1 MQGHITDEKGE
12 YVKAAIFRLYK
23 KCGNVEGQ
31 EPIDETGVI
40 TYAET
45 DEEGRF
51 LIRDLD
57 PEEIYYIEIH
67 IDHSSAE
74 SAEEPAVMDEE
85 PAVMDEEPAVMDEE
99 PVVVEKESA
108 AADEEPEYDED
119 DRIEEIDVVD
129 SLAAKALTGSTSK
142 ETLCINC
149 CCNYKA
155 DVDLKSKPY
164 LARTNL
170 W

>member
-12 YVKAAIFRLYK
+12 YVKSAIVRLYK
-23 KCGNVEGQ
+23 KCGDVEGQ
-31 EPIDETGVI
+31 DPIDETDVI

-57 PEEIYYIEIH
+57 PEEIYFIEIH
-67 IDHSSAE
+67 IDRALAE
-74 SAEEPAVMDEE
+74 PAIVEEEPAVVENE
-85 PAVMDEEPAVMDEE
+85 PAE
-99 PVVVEKESA
+99 
-108 AADEEPEYDED
+108 ADEESEYDD
-119 DRIEEIDVVD
+119 DDWIEEKDIVD
-129 SLAAKALTGSTSK
+129 SLAAKTLTGSTSK
-142 ETLCINC
+142 ETVCINC

-155 DVDLKSKPY
+155 AVDLKSKPY

>member
-12 YVKAAIFRLYK
+12 YVKAAIVRLYK
-23 KCGNVEGQ
+23 KCGDAEGQ
-31 EPIDETGVI
+31 ESNGETSVI

-57 PEEIYYIEIH
+57 PEEIYFIEIH
-67 IDHSSAE
+67 IDHSDAE
-74 SAEEPAVMDEE
+74 STAEESDAAEEASAVMEEEPA
-85 PAVMDEEPAVMDEE
+85 
-99 PVVVEKESA
+99 A
-108 AADEEPEYDED
+108 AGEEPEYDED
-119 DRIEEIDVVD
+119 DRIEEKDIVD

-142 ETLCINC
+142 ETVCINC

-155 DVDLKSKPY
+155 AVDLKSKPY